1 MKNKLPVPRFG
12 HGICSPLI
20 LASLLLIFSG
30 LVYSQAHAREL
41 RYDENTEV
49 KVKGKII
56 DCHLST
62 YFGFNCFL
70 LKTKYRVY
78 RVLTTPHWYKHQT
91 DILFKENSPVIVVG
105 SKFFGKD
112 GSLCLLAKS
121 VNLLPSGPRLVLW
134 DKENNPVWGTYRRAG
149 SSCMRIFFQT
159 R

>member
-1 MKNKLPVPRFG
+1 MKTKVPFHKHRV
-12 HGICSPLI
+12 CPPAVLASCLLI
-20 LASLLLIFSG
+20 LLSAIS
-30 LVYSQAHAREL
+30 SQTFAREL

-56 DCHLST
+56 DCHLPT

-105 SKFFGKD
+105 SKFFGRD
-112 GSLCLLAKS
+112 GSLCLLAKY
-121 VNLLPSGPRLVLW
+121 VNVLPAGPRLVLW
-134 DKENNPVWGTYRRAG
+134 DKENNPVWGTYRKAG
-149 SSCMRIFFQT
+149 SSCMRIFFQS